1 MTYVEGCQTHVTRF
15 HIVVTPSYMNSCAY
29 FTCCYYLTILKG
41 IKFRIIYIP
50 FPRTTAN
57 LINSYREIII
67 LL

>member
-1 MTYVEGCQTHVTRF
+1 
-15 HIVVTPSYMNSCAY
+15 
-29 FTCCYYLTILKG
+29 LKG
-41 IKFRIIYIP
+41 IKFRFIYIP